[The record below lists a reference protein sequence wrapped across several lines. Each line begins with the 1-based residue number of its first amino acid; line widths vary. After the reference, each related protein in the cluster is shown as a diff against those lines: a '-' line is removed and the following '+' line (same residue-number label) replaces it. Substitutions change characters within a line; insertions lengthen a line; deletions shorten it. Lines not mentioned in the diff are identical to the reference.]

1 MKSGLVPKV
10 RQQGCGSRSFPNLGK
25 LPVFFCQSDEAGKLE
40 SFPLMQ
46 LQALNVQWAMNTR
59 EICGFVDDIYDI
71 VKKRWKF
78 VDFFGLSTSAG
89 LHNISYKQYCWWVQD
104 WAWIQLKNEKLYL
117 YQEQY
122 TKSFALHLL
131 LFNPNKK
138 KSQTIIFLKLNLH
151 IFLLEICLKMKNQ
164 RKNTTGSVSNAVYAD
179 GLCQHCFDFRNYFF
193 CF

>member
-71 VKKRWKF
+71 VKEK
-78 VDFFGLSTSAG
+78 VEICGFFWFK
-89 LHNISYKQYCWWVQD
+89 YKCRITQH
-104 WAWIQLKNEKLYL
+104 II
-117 YQEQY
+117 
-122 TKSFALHLL
+122 
-131 LFNPNKK
+131 
-138 KSQTIIFLKLNLH
+138 QTILLVGSGLGMNTTEKWKAISVSGTIHKIFCSTLTIVQSKQKIISNNFFLKLKLH
-151 IFLLEICLKMKNQ
+151 IFLLEVCLKMKNQ